1 MRISYS
7 LGSLLTINQV
17 LNCSKKLNH
26 VKPDVVWIP
35 ETWGMEDFSM
45 LSLISQKNTLAKIGS
60 SIINIYSRSPSQIA
74 MGAATVDILSNG
86 RLILGLGTSSKPIV
100 EQFHGEKFIKPIQR
114 MREYVE
120 IIRLAL
126 SGKKINYSGDIF
138 SLENFS
144 LLVKPPRDR
153 IPIYLA
159 AINSKMVNL
168 AWEIGDG
175 VIFYLRPKTE
185 IKTLLEKM
193 QRQKKIDSTLQI
205 ITCIHDDSE
214 RAIERAKKT
223 LAFYISVGEIYR
235 EFLAENGYKKDIANI
250 YDEYQKTGLKN
261 NFTLVSD
268 RMVKDLCICGT
279 VNECQYQLNDFQE
292 TGIDL
297 PIIQFNPIG
306 DVDESFDTLLQTFG
320 SMYN

>member
-1 MRISYS
+1 MRVSYS

-17 LNCSKKLNH
+17 IDCSKKLNR
-26 VKPDVVWIP
+26 VKSDVIWIP

-45 LSLISQKNTLAKIGS
+45 LSLISQKNNTAKIGS

-74 MGAATVDILSNG
+74 MGAVTVDTISNG
-86 RLILGLGTSSKPIV
+86 RLILGLGSSSKPIV
-100 EQFHGEKFIKPIQR
+100 EQFHGEKFVKPVQR
-114 MREYVE
+114 MKEYVE
-120 IIRLAL
+120 IIRLIL
-126 SGKKINYSGDIF
+126 SGRKINYSGDIF

-144 LLVKPPRDR
+144 LLVKPPRDN

-159 AINSKMVNL
+159 AINQKMVNL

-185 IKTLLEKM
+185 IKSTLEIM
-193 QRQKKIDSTLQI
+193 QKERKIDSTLQI
-205 ITCIHDDSE
+205 ITCVHNDSE
-214 RAIERAKKT
+214 KAMERAKKT
-223 LAFYISVGEIYR
+223 LAFYISVGGIYR
-235 EFLAENGYKKDIANI
+235 EFLADNGYKKDTKNI
-250 YDEYQKTGLKN
+250 HDEYQKTGLKN

-268 RMVKDLCICGT
+268 KMVKDLCICGT
-279 VNECQYQLNDFQE
+279 VNECQQQLKQFQE

-306 DVDESFDTLLQTFG
+306 DVDESFDILLNTFG
-320 SMYN
+320 DI

>member
-1 MRISYS
+1 MRVSYS

-17 LNCSKKLNH
+17 IDCSKKLNR
-26 VKPDVVWIP
+26 VKSDVIWIP

-45 LSLISQKNTLAKIGS
+45 LSLISQKNNTAKIGS

-74 MGAATVDILSNG
+74 MGAVTVDTISNG
-86 RLILGLGTSSKPIV
+86 RLILGLGSSSKPIV
-100 EQFHGEKFIKPIQR
+100 EQFHGEKFVKPVQR
-114 MREYVE
+114 MKEYVE
-120 IIRLAL
+120 IIRLIL
-126 SGKKINYSGDIF
+126 SGRKINYSGDIF

-144 LLVKPPRDR
+144 LLVKPPRNN

-159 AINSKMVNL
+159 AINEKMVNL

-185 IKTLLEKM
+185 IKSTLEIM
-193 QRQKKIDSTLQI
+193 QKERKIDSTLQI
-205 ITCIHDDSE
+205 ITCVHNDSE
-214 RAIERAKKT
+214 KAMERAKKT
-223 LAFYISVGEIYR
+223 LAFYISVGGIYR
-235 EFLAENGYKKDIANI
+235 EFLADNGYKKDTKNI
-250 YDEYQKTGLKN
+250 HDEYQKTGLKN

-268 RMVKDLCICGT
+268 KMVKDLCICGT
-279 VNECQYQLNDFQE
+279 VNECQQQLKQFQE

-306 DVDESFDTLLQTFG
+306 DVDESFDILLNTFG
-320 SMYN
+320 DI

>member
-1 MRISYS
+1 MRVSYS

-17 LNCSKKLNH
+17 IDCSKKLNR
-26 VKPDVVWIP
+26 VKSDVIWIP

-45 LSLISQKNTLAKIGS
+45 LSLISQKNNTAKIGS

-74 MGAATVDILSNG
+74 MGAVTVDTISNG
-86 RLILGLGTSSKPIV
+86 RLILGLGSSSKPIV
-100 EQFHGEKFIKPIQR
+100 EQFHGEKFVKPVQR
-114 MREYVE
+114 MKEYVE
-120 IIRLAL
+120 IIRLIL

-144 LLVKPPRDR
+144 LLVKPPRDN

-159 AINSKMVNL
+159 AINQKMVNL

-185 IKTLLEKM
+185 IKSTLEIM
-193 QRQKKIDSTLQI
+193 QKQKKIDSTLQI
-205 ITCIHDDSE
+205 ITCIHNDSE
-214 RAIERAKKT
+214 KAIERAKKT
-223 LAFYISVGEIYR
+223 LAFYISVGGIYR
-235 EFLAENGYKKDIANI
+235 EFLADNGYKKDTKNI
-250 YDEYQKTGLKN
+250 HDEYQKTGLKN

-268 RMVKDLCICGT
+268 KMVKDLCICGN
-279 VNECQYQLNDFQE
+279 VNECQQQLKQFQE

-306 DVDESFDTLLQTFG
+306 DVNESFDLLLNTFG
-320 SMYN
+320 DI

>member
-1 MRISYS
+1 MRVSYS

-17 LNCSKKLNH
+17 IDCSKKLNR
-26 VKPDVVWIP
+26 VKSDVIWIP

-45 LSLISQKNTLAKIGS
+45 LSLISQKNNTAKIGS

-74 MGAATVDILSNG
+74 MGAVTVDTISNG
-86 RLILGLGTSSKPIV
+86 RLILGLGSSSKPIV
-100 EQFHGEKFIKPIQR
+100 EQFHGEKFVKPVQR
-114 MREYVE
+114 MKECVE
-120 IIRLAL
+120 IIRLIL

-144 LLVKPPRDR
+144 LLVKPPRDN

-159 AINSKMVNL
+159 AINQKMVNL

-185 IKTLLEKM
+185 IKSTLEIM
-193 QRQKKIDSTLQI
+193 QKQKKIDSTLQI
-205 ITCIHDDSE
+205 ITCIHNDSE
-214 RAIERAKKT
+214 KAIERAKKT
-223 LAFYISVGEIYR
+223 LAFYISVGGIYR
-235 EFLAENGYKKDIANI
+235 EFLADNGYKKDTKNI
-250 YDEYQKTGLKN
+250 HDEYQKTGLKN

-268 RMVKDLCICGT
+268 KMVKDLCICGN
-279 VNECQYQLNDFQE
+279 VNECQQQLKQFQE

-306 DVDESFDTLLQTFG
+306 DVNESFDMLLNTFG
-320 SMYN
+320 DI

>member
-1 MRISYS
+1 MRVSYS

-17 LNCSKKLNH
+17 IDCSKKLNR
-26 VKPDVVWIP
+26 VKSDVIWIP

-45 LSLISQKNTLAKIGS
+45 LSLISQKNNTAKIGS

-74 MGAATVDILSNG
+74 MGAVTVDTISNG
-86 RLILGLGTSSKPIV
+86 RLILGLGSSSKPIV
-100 EQFHGEKFIKPIQR
+100 EQFHGEKFVKPVQR
-114 MREYVE
+114 MKECVE
-120 IIRLAL
+120 IIRLIL

-144 LLVKPPRDR
+144 LLVKPPRDN

-159 AINSKMVNL
+159 AINQKMVNL

-185 IKTLLEKM
+185 IKSTLEIM
-193 QRQKKIDSTLQI
+193 QKQKKIDSTLQI
-205 ITCIHDDSE
+205 ITCIHNDSE
-214 RAIERAKKT
+214 KAIERAKKT
-223 LAFYISVGEIYR
+223 LAFYISVGGIYR
-235 EFLAENGYKKDIANI
+235 EFLADNGYKKDTKNI
-250 YDEYQKTGLKN
+250 HDEYQKTGLKN

-268 RMVKDLCICGT
+268 KMVKDLCLCGN
-279 VNECQYQLNDFQE
+279 VNECQQQLKQFQE

-306 DVDESFDTLLQTFG
+306 DVNESFDLLLNTFG
-320 SMYN
+320 DI

>member
-1 MRISYS
+1 MRVSYS

-17 LNCSKKLNH
+17 IDCSKKLNR
-26 VKPDVVWIP
+26 VKSDVIWIP

-45 LSLISQKNTLAKIGS
+45 LSLISQKNNTAKIGS

-74 MGAATVDILSNG
+74 MGAVTVDTISNG
-86 RLILGLGTSSKPIV
+86 RLILGLGSSSKPIV
-100 EQFHGEKFIKPIQR
+100 EQFHGEKFVKPVQR
-114 MREYVE
+114 MKEYVE
-120 IIRLAL
+120 IIRLIL
-126 SGKKINYSGDIF
+126 SGRKINYSGDIF

-144 LLVKPPRDR
+144 LLVKPPRNN

-159 AINSKMVNL
+159 AINEKMVNL

-185 IKTLLEKM
+185 IKSTLEIM
-193 QRQKKIDSTLQI
+193 QKERKIDSTLQI
-205 ITCIHDDSE
+205 ITCVHNDSE
-214 RAIERAKKT
+214 KAMERAKKT
-223 LAFYISVGEIYR
+223 LAFYISVGGIYR
-235 EFLAENGYKKDIANI
+235 EFLADNGYKKDTKNI
-250 YDEYQKTGLKN
+250 HDEYQKTGLKN

-268 RMVKDLCICGT
+268 KMVKDLCICGN
-279 VNECQYQLNDFQE
+279 VNECQQQLKQFQE

-306 DVDESFDTLLQTFG
+306 DVNESFDILLNTFG
-320 SMYN
+320 DI

>member
-1 MRISYS
+1 MRVSYS

-17 LNCSKKLNH
+17 IDCSKKLNR
-26 VKPDVVWIP
+26 VKSDVIWIP

-45 LSLISQKNTLAKIGS
+45 LSLISQKNNTAKIGS

-74 MGAATVDILSNG
+74 MGAVTVDTISNG
-86 RLILGLGTSSKPIV
+86 RLILGLGSSSKPIV
-100 EQFHGEKFIKPIQR
+100 EQFHGEKFVKPVQR
-114 MREYVE
+114 MKECVE
-120 IIRLAL
+120 IIRLIL

-144 LLVKPPRDR
+144 LLVKPPRDN

-159 AINSKMVNL
+159 AINQKMVNL

-185 IKTLLEKM
+185 IKSTLEIM
-193 QRQKKIDSTLQI
+193 QKQKKIDSTLQI
-205 ITCIHDDSE
+205 ITCIHNDSE
-214 RAIERAKKT
+214 KAIERAKKT
-223 LAFYISVGEIYR
+223 LAFYISVGGIYR
-235 EFLAENGYKKDIANI
+235 EFLADNGYKKDTKNI
-250 YDEYQKTGLKN
+250 HDEYQKTGLKN

-268 RMVKDLCICGT
+268 KMVKDLCICGT
-279 VNECQYQLNDFQE
+279 VNECQQQLKQFQE

-306 DVDESFDTLLQTFG
+306 DVNESFDLLLNTFG
-320 SMYN
+320 DI

>member
-100 EQFHGEKFIKPIQR
+100 EQLHGEKFIKPIQR

-235 EFLAENGYKKDIANI
+235 EFLAENGYKKDIENI

-261 NFTLVSD
+261 NFTIVSD
-268 RMVKDLCICGT
+268 KMVKDLCICGT
-279 VNECQYQLNDFQE
+279 VNECQYQLNEFRE
-292 TGIDL
+292 TGVDL
-297 PIIQFNPIG
+297 PIIQFNPVG
-306 DVDESFDTLLQTFG
+306 DVDESFDTLLHTFG
-320 SMYN
+320 SMHN

>member
-1 MRISYS
+1 MRVSYS

-17 LNCSKKLNH
+17 IDCSKKLNR
-26 VKPDVVWIP
+26 VKPDIIWIP

-45 LSLISQKNTLAKIGS
+45 LSLISQKNNTAKIGS

-74 MGAATVDILSNG
+74 MGAVTVDTISNG
-86 RLILGLGTSSKPIV
+86 RLILGLGSSSKPIV
-100 EQFHGEKFIKPIQR
+100 EQFHGEKFVKPVQR
-114 MREYVE
+114 MKEYVE
-120 IIRLAL
+120 IIRLIL
-126 SGKKINYSGDIF
+126 SGRKINYSGDIF

-144 LLVKPPRDR
+144 LLVKPPRNN

-159 AINSKMVNL
+159 AINEKMVNL

-185 IKTLLEKM
+185 IKSTLEIM
-193 QRQKKIDSTLQI
+193 QKERKIDSTLQI
-205 ITCIHDDSE
+205 ITCVHNDSE
-214 RAIERAKKT
+214 KAMERAKKT
-223 LAFYISVGEIYR
+223 LAFYISVGGIYR
-235 EFLAENGYKKDIANI
+235 EFLADNGYKKDTKNI
-250 YDEYQKTGLKN
+250 HDEYQKTGLKN

-268 RMVKDLCICGT
+268 KMVKDLCICGT
-279 VNECQYQLNDFQE
+279 VNECQQQLKQFQE

-306 DVDESFDTLLQTFG
+306 DVNESFDILLNTFG
-320 SMYN
+320 DI

>member
-1 MRISYS
+1 MRVSYS

-17 LNCSKKLNH
+17 IDCSKKLNR
-26 VKPDVVWIP
+26 VKSDVIWIP
-35 ETWGMEDFSM
+35 ETWGMENFSM
-45 LSLISQKNTLAKIGS
+45 LSLISQKNNTAKIGS

-74 MGAATVDILSNG
+74 MGAVTVDTISNG
-86 RLILGLGTSSKPIV
+86 RLILGLGSSSKPIV
-100 EQFHGEKFIKPIQR
+100 EQFHGEKFVKPVQR
-114 MREYVE
+114 MKECVE
-120 IIRLAL
+120 IIRLIL

-144 LLVKPPRDR
+144 LLVKPPRDN

-159 AINSKMVNL
+159 AINQKMVNL

-185 IKTLLEKM
+185 IKSTLEIM
-193 QRQKKIDSTLQI
+193 QKQKKIDSTLQI
-205 ITCIHDDSE
+205 ITCIHNDSE
-214 RAIERAKKT
+214 KAIERAKKT
-223 LAFYISVGEIYR
+223 LAFYISVGGIYR
-235 EFLAENGYKKDIANI
+235 EFLADNGYKKDTKNI
-250 YDEYQKTGLKN
+250 HDEYQKTGLKN

-268 RMVKDLCICGT
+268 KMVKDLCICGN
-279 VNECQYQLNDFQE
+279 VNECQQQLKQFQE

-306 DVDESFDTLLQTFG
+306 DVNESFDLLLNTFG
-320 SMYN
+320 DI

>member
-1 MRISYS
+1 MRVSYS

-17 LNCSKKLNH
+17 IDCSKKLNR
-26 VKPDVVWIP
+26 VKSDVIWIP

-45 LSLISQKNTLAKIGS
+45 LSLISQKNNTAKIGS

-74 MGAATVDILSNG
+74 MGAVTVDTISNG
-86 RLILGLGTSSKPIV
+86 RLILGLGSSSKPIV
-100 EQFHGEKFIKPIQR
+100 EQFHGEKFVKPVQR
-114 MREYVE
+114 MKECVE
-120 IIRLAL
+120 IIRLIL

-144 LLVKPPRDR
+144 LLVKPPRDN

-159 AINSKMVNL
+159 AINQKMVNL

-185 IKTLLEKM
+185 IKSTLEIM
-193 QRQKKIDSTLQI
+193 QKQKKIDSTLQI
-205 ITCIHDDSE
+205 ITCIHNDSE
-214 RAIERAKKT
+214 KAIERAKKT

-235 EFLAENGYKKDIANI
+235 EFLADNGYKKDTKNI
-250 YDEYQKTGLKN
+250 HDEYQKTGLKN

-268 RMVKDLCICGT
+268 KMVKDLCICGN
-279 VNECQYQLNDFQE
+279 VNECQQQLKQFQE

-306 DVDESFDTLLQTFG
+306 DVNESFDLLLNTFG
-320 SMYN
+320 DI

>member
-1 MRISYS
+1 MRVSYS

-17 LNCSKKLNH
+17 IDCSKKLNR
-26 VKPDVVWIP
+26 VKPDIIWIP

-45 LSLISQKNTLAKIGS
+45 LSLISQKNNTAKIGS

-74 MGAATVDILSNG
+74 MGAVTVDTISNG
-86 RLILGLGTSSKPIV
+86 RLILGLGSSSKPIV
-100 EQFHGEKFIKPIQR
+100 EQFHGEKFVKPVQR
-114 MREYVE
+114 MKEYVE
-120 IIRLAL
+120 IIRLIL

-144 LLVKPPRDR
+144 LLIKPPRDN

-159 AINSKMVNL
+159 AINQKMVNL

-185 IKTLLEKM
+185 IKSTLERM
-193 QRQKKIDSTLQI
+193 QKQKKIDSTLQI
-205 ITCIHDDSE
+205 ITCIHNDSE
-214 RAIERAKKT
+214 KAIERAKKT

-235 EFLAENGYKKDIANI
+235 KFLADNGYKKDTKNI
-250 YDEYQKTGLKN
+250 HDEYQKTGLKN
-261 NFTLVSD
+261 NFTIVSD
-268 RMVKDLCICGT
+268 KMVKDLCICGT
-279 VNECQYQLNDFQE
+279 VNECQQQLKQFQE

-306 DVDESFDTLLQTFG
+306 DVNESFDILLNTFG
-320 SMYN
+320 DI

>member
-1 MRISYS
+1 MRVSYS

-17 LNCSKKLNH
+17 IDCSKKLNRANS
-26 VKPDVVWIP
+26 DVIWIP
-35 ETWGMEDFSM
+35 ETWGMENFSM
-45 LSLISQKNTLAKIGS
+45 LSLISQKNSTAKIGS

-74 MGAATVDILSNG
+74 MGAVTADTISNG
-86 RLILGLGTSSKPIV
+86 RLILGLGSSSKPIV
-100 EQFHGEKFIKPIQR
+100 EQFHGEKFVKPVQR
-114 MREYVE
+114 MKECVE
-120 IIRLAL
+120 IIRLIL

-144 LLVKPPRDR
+144 LLVKPPRDN

-159 AINSKMVNL
+159 AINQKMVNL

-185 IKTLLEKM
+185 IKSTLEIM
-193 QRQKKIDSTLQI
+193 QKQKKIDSTLQI
-205 ITCIHDDSE
+205 ITCIHNDSE
-214 RAIERAKKT
+214 KAIERAKKT
-223 LAFYISVGEIYR
+223 LAFYISVGGIYR
-235 EFLAENGYKKDIANI
+235 EFLADNGYKKDTKNI
-250 YDEYQKTGLKN
+250 HDEYQKTGLKN

-268 RMVKDLCICGT
+268 KMVKDLCICGN
-279 VNECQYQLNDFQE
+279 VNECQQQLKQFQE

-306 DVDESFDTLLQTFG
+306 DVNESFDLLLNTFG
-320 SMYN
+320 DI

>member
-1 MRISYS
+1 MRVSYS

-17 LNCSKKLNH
+17 IDCSKKLNR
-26 VKPDVVWIP
+26 VKSDVIWIP

-45 LSLISQKNTLAKIGS
+45 LSLISQKNNTAKIGS

-74 MGAATVDILSNG
+74 MGAVTVDTISNG
-86 RLILGLGTSSKPIV
+86 RLILGLGSSSKPIV
-100 EQFHGEKFIKPIQR
+100 EQFHGEKFVKPVQR
-114 MREYVE
+114 MKECVE
-120 IIRLAL
+120 IIRLIL

-144 LLVKPPRDR
+144 LLVKPPRDN

-159 AINSKMVNL
+159 AVNQKMVNL

-185 IKTLLEKM
+185 IKSTLEIM
-193 QRQKKIDSTLQI
+193 QKQKKIDSTLQI
-205 ITCIHDDSE
+205 ITCIHNDSE
-214 RAIERAKKT
+214 KAIERAKKT
-223 LAFYISVGEIYR
+223 LAFYISVGGIYR
-235 EFLAENGYKKDIANI
+235 EFLADNGYKKDTKNI
-250 YDEYQKTGLKN
+250 YDEYQKTALKN

-268 RMVKDLCICGT
+268 KMVKDLCICGN
-279 VNECQYQLNDFQE
+279 VNECQQQLKQFQE

-306 DVDESFDTLLQTFG
+306 DVNESFDLLLNTFG
-320 SMYN
+320 DR